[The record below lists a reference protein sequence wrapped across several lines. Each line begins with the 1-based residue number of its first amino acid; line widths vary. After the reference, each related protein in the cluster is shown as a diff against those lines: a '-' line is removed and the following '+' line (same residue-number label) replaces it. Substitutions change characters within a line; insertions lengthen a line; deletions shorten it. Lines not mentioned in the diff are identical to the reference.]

1 MEHHLTGP
9 AVIVEFF
16 GPPGSGK
23 TTLSLALAK
32 SLNEDN
38 HRIVL
43 RLSARPGEQGG
54 ANETPNPFNAA
65 AYRLMKPIIELI
77 LGATKQPGLLANNS
91 IAGVL
96 SAALPPG
103 HMMRSLRMRQ
113 YLVRLSRSWTQ
124 AMRSGDV
131 HIFDQGYVQAVAT
144 IMMAQTNLTDAN
156 LRDLLNVIPAADL
169 AIGIEATAP
178 EIDARLDRRRR
189 AIGGVGRFFEEPPVG
204 VDKQNEIA
212 ARIAALLPECGRR
225 TLLLRSE
232 TGALEE
238 NAQAVR
244 RAILALPVGKRAG

>member
-1 MEHHLTGP
+1 M
-9 AVIVEFF
+9 IVEFF
-16 GPPGSGK
+16 GPPGAGK

-32 SLNEDN
+32 SLSEDS
-38 HRIVL
+38 RRAVL

-54 ANETPNPFNAA
+54 FNETPHPFNAA
-65 AYRLMKPIIELI
+65 AYRLMKPIVELI

-91 IAGVL
+91 IAAVL

-103 HMMRSLRMRQ
+103 HIVRSLRMRQ

-124 AMRSGDV
+124 SMRSGDI

-144 IMMAQTNLTDAN
+144 IMMAQPNLTDAN
-156 LRDLLNVIPAADL
+156 LRELLNVIPAADL
-169 AIGIEATAP
+169 AIGIEATAS

-204 VDKQNEIA
+204 VEKQNEIA
-212 ARIAALLPECGRR
+212 ARIAEHLPRCGHR

-238 NAQAVR
+238 NAQTAK
-244 RAILALPVGKRAG
+244 RAILSLPVAARAAG